1 MRTDEPISSID
12 ERPGGSVREQR
23 VIRGIEAILAAH
35 MPPRNAL
42 RRTVVLCYH
51 SVHPSNPIRSAT
63 PSDFERQIEWLQEHC
78 EIIPFRAIG
87 PLPDQSTDGKPLV
100 AITFD
105 DGYEDNHRYAFP
117 ILAAR
122 GVLATLFVTT
132 GLLDGVDDVIDVFSR
147 AWGVPAEHVLGMSWR
162 QVSEMHTAGFD
173 IGAHTRTHPV
183 LTRLNEA
190 DAINEITG
198 SRAAIEDQL
207 GAAVGLF
214 AYPFGKPREH
224 VSERM
229 PRIVADLGFNSA
241 ATVLYRGVRHDD
253 DPMRIPR
260 FPITRDSMEI
270 FSGKIR
276 GRLDAIGLWQT
287 HAPPWLGESARRI
300 LGEPRGAR

>member
-1 MRTDEPISSID
+1 MNPYHRSMRDL
-12 ERPGGSVREQR
+12 GGSVRDQR
-23 VIRGIEAILAAH
+23 VKRRIEAILAAH
-35 MPPRNAL
+35 MPPRSEL

-63 PSDFERQIEWLQEHC
+63 PSDFERQIEWVQEHC
-78 EIIPFRAIG
+78 EIIPFRTIAA
-87 PLPDQSTDGKPLV
+87 LPHPSIDGKPLV

-132 GLLDGVDDVIDVFSR
+132 GLLDGADDVIAGLSS
-147 AWGVPAEHVLGMSWR
+147 AWGVPADDVQGMSWS
-162 QVSEMHTAGFD
+162 QVSEMHIAGFD

-183 LTRLNEA
+183 LTRLDEA
-190 DAINEITG
+190 DAINEITS
-198 SRAAIEDQL
+198 SRTAIEDHL
-207 GAAVGLF
+207 GAAVRSF

-229 PRIVADLGFNSA
+229 PQIVAGLGFESA

-253 DPMRIPR
+253 DPMSIPR
-260 FPITRDSMEI
+260 FPITRDSMDI

-287 HAPPWLGESARRI
+287 YAPPWLGESARRI